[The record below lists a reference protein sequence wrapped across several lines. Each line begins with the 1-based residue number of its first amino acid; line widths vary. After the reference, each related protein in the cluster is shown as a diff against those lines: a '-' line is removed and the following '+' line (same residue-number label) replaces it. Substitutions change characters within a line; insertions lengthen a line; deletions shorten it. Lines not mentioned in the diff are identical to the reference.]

1 MQRTVNVEIKSIE
14 TTNFKANS
22 IGIFIIG
29 IIKIEK
35 IIFKHHLSLKRMLYN
50 KNEF

>member
-1 MQRTVNVEIKSIE
+1 MQRTANVEIKSIE

-22 IGIFIIG
+22 IG